1 MFKKRHLFL
10 SVVIFLIAI
19 GLLSCQVMVEGSK
32 SRGHYEFKRS
42 FISPGYWEVMIE
54 DDVETLY
61 DAVLAGIKDL
71 GLQVGKSGLDR
82 FSGAVE
88 GTYPDKTT
96 FKVKLS
102 YKSPEFTRMMVRI
115 GSVRNKNQAV
125 QLFKAIEKHF

>member
-1 MFKKRHLFL
+1 MFKGRYLFL
-10 SVVIFLIAI
+10 GVVIILIAI
-19 GLLSCQVMVEGSK
+19 GLLACQVMVEGSK

-42 FISPGYWEVMIE
+42 FTSPGYWEVMIE

-61 DAVLAGIKDL
+61 NAVLAGIKDL
-71 GLQVGKSGLDR
+71 GLQTGSSGVDR

-102 YKSPEFTRMMVRI
+102 YKSPELTRIRVRV
-115 GSVRNKNQAV
+115 GSLRNKNQAV